1 MKWICIV
8 VLLWPTFL
16 RTAPAQAPK
25 HSMSMDVR
33 TVSSGGATRTSNNL
47 QIRNGEKIP
56 GHYQTRDQNYLMKRQ
71 KGSGVGLEVNVRN
84 FRQGADEAQ
93 VQWYFLGKPV
103 GGGEMFVFDEGVK
116 TVTFN
121 GPGGS
126 SLPIESAELTST
138 VEKAASLRSGYAD
151 PRHNL
156 PEARV
161 SKSGSKVAGWIIR
174 LLAGDEVLQ
183 VRASTPSLEALGRNT
198 AQLQALER
206 QLQSNSGS

>member
-1 MKWICIV
+1 
-8 VLLWPTFL
+8 
-16 RTAPAQAPK
+16 
-25 HSMSMDVR
+25 
-33 TVSSGGATRTSNNL
+33 
-47 QIRNGEKIP
+47 
-56 GHYQTRDQNYLMKRQ
+56 MKRQ